1 MIARQRAA
9 EKTARQRAAEAME
22 EGLTQYRDGGDSEAE
37 GGGEDGEAESGG
49 GDGEAEG
56 SGGDGEAA
64 GGGGLQPR
72 RRRLQGGPTT
82 EAAVPRVSAEARTIR
97 RSTMEALEV
106 L

>member
-37 GGGEDGEAESGG
+37 GGRE
-49 GDGEAEG
+49 
-56 SGGDGEAA
+56 DGEAA